1 MQIGCELNRQPHRSA
16 LLHAS
21 WGELDRQQHAVA
33 RLPLVMA
40 QPPRNHLLLPW
51 LQVISAELDYKL
63 ACTGYNVRLF
73 VVDVLATMVDGGR

>member
-1 MQIGCELNRQPHRSA
+1 
-16 LLHAS
+16 
-21 WGELDRQQHAVA
+21 
-33 RLPLVMA
+33 MA